1 MSADMI
7 EEFRDAFELFD
18 KDGDG
23 FVTAVEL
30 GTVMRSLGLEPTDEE
45 LDDLVREIDED
56 GNGTIE
62 LEEFVKIMNRRA
74 ATEEDREKELHESF
88 QIFDRDNDG
97 LISPYDIQFV
107 LMNLGEKLSDEE
119 AGEIIREADKD
130 GDGQVNFAEFMY
142 LMRGT

>member
-1 MSADMI
+1 MTPLPPEPEPAAMSADMI

-56 GNGTIE
+56 GMS
-62 LEEFVKIMNRRA
+62 VP
-74 ATEEDREKELHESF
+74 SF
-88 QIFDRDNDG
+88 ILAER
-97 LISPYDIQFV
+97 ISV
-107 LMNLGEKLSDEE
+107 
-119 AGEIIREADKD
+119 
-130 GDGQVNFAEFMY
+130 
-142 LMRGT
+142 RG

>member
-1 MSADMI
+1 MTPLTREPEPEGMSADMI

-56 GNGTIE
+56 GKVACRF
-62 LEEFVKIMNRRA
+62 LM
-74 ATEEDREKELHESF
+74 H
-88 QIFDRDNDG
+88 
-97 LISPYDIQFV
+97 LIKHI
-107 LMNLGEKLSDEE
+107 
-119 AGEIIREADKD
+119 
-130 GDGQVNFAEFMY
+130 
-142 LMRGT
+142 